1 MGVPAAADW
10 YSASMTRTS
19 ARPSRPEGRGSR
31 SVSMHSEKWTSSG
44 ANWSVL
50 GNVFP
55 VGGIEVQVAF
65 RAYHAIEPTSA
76 APKLTVNEANR
87 SSGKRRIAPVISSTS
102 AKRRSPLLAIQ
113 AKASSGSARKRY
125 RAALMQ

>member
-31 SVSMHSEKWTSSG
+31 PVSMHSEKWTSSG

-76 APKLTVNEANR
+76 APKLTV
-87 SSGKRRIAPVISSTS
+87 RIAPVISSTS